1 MKKISVCLTALA
13 LGACASA
20 PPWEKSGAS
29 QTQLDEDMQQCRVKS
44 SLTPEP
50 RIGSLTPSGMGTP
63 AMDRAEQ
70 RDAKEA
76 VLFDKCMQ
84 DRGYRAKR

>member
-1 MKKISVCLTALA
+1 MKPTLTCLLA
-13 LGACASA
+13 LTLAACASA
-20 PPWEKSGAS
+20 PQWEKSGAS
-29 QTQLDEDMQQCRVKS
+29 QTQLDEDTQQCRVQT

-50 RIGSLTPSGMGTP
+50 RIGSMLASGMGTP

-70 RDAKEA
+70 RDAKEG

-84 DRGYRAKR
+84 DKGYRAKR

>member
-1 MKKISVCLTALA
+1 MNKIPACLIALA

-20 PPWEKSGAS
+20 PQWEKSGAS
-29 QTQLDEDMQQCRVKS
+29 QTQLDEDMQQCRVKT
-44 SLTPEP
+44 SLAPEP
-50 RIGSLTPSGMGTP
+50 RVGALNPSGMGTP

-70 RDAKEA
+70 RDAKEG

-84 DRGYRAKR
+84 DKGYRAKR

>member
-1 MKKISVCLTALA
+1 MKSIPACLLA
-13 LGACASA
+13 LILAACASA

-29 QTQLDEDMQQCRVKS
+29 QTQLDEDMQQCRVNT

-63 AMDRAEQ
+63 AMDRAEG
-70 RDAKEA
+70 RDAREA

-84 DRGYRAKR
+84 DKGYRAKR